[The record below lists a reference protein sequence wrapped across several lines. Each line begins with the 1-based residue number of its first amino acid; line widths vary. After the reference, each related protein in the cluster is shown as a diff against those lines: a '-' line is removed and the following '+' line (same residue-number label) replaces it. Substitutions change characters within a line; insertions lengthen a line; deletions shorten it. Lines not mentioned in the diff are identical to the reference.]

1 MSAEKP
7 AEAPKKSRKKLI
19 IIAALGLVLASGGAG
34 AAWFMLHKPAD
45 GTVQAEKKK
54 PPAKPVF
61 APLDVFTVNLK
72 DERGERFAQVGV
84 TLQMKDA
91 AAESELKERMPA
103 VRNEIL
109 LLLSSKR
116 IDELLSDEGKRELA
130 QQIRTRAAHGMGVKL
145 DEPTA
150 APAPAS
156 VPAAPAASG
165 AAVAT
170 AAAAPKAAPVEN
182 PVHNVLFSQFIVQ

>member
-1 MSAEKP
+1 MSAETP
-7 AEAPKKSRKKLI
+7 AAAPKKSRKKLI

-34 AAWFMLHKPAD
+34 AAWFMLKKPAE
-45 GTVQAEKKK
+45 GTAVAEKKK
-54 PPAKPVF
+54 PPVKPVF
-61 APLDVFTVNLK
+61 APLDVFTVNLR

-91 AAESELKERMPA
+91 AAEAELKERMPA

-130 QQIRTRAAHGMGVKL
+130 QQIRARAAHGMGLKL
-145 DEPTA
+145 DEPAAAPAAA
-150 APAPAS
+150 APAPGAS
-156 VPAAPAASG
+156 
-165 AAVAT
+165 AVAV
-170 AAAAPKAAPVEN
+170 AAAPKAAPADN

>member
-1 MSAEKP
+1 MSAETP

-19 IIAALGLVLASGGAG
+19 IVLALSLVLASGGAG
-34 AAWFMLHKPAD
+34 AAWYMLKKPAD
-45 GTVQAEKKK
+45 GTHVAEKKK

-84 TLQMKDA
+84 TLELKDTE
-91 AAESELKERMPA
+91 AENELKERLPA

-116 IDELLSDEGKRELA
+116 IDELLTDDGKRELA
-130 QQIRTRAAHGMGVKL
+130 QQIRTRAAHGMGVKP
-145 DEPTA
+145 DEA
-150 APAPAS
+150 
-156 VPAAPAASG
+156 VAAPAAAG
-165 AAVAT
+165 

-182 PVHNVLFSQFIVQ
+182 PVQAVLFSQFIVQ

>member
-1 MSAEKP
+1 MSAETP

-19 IIAALGLVLASGGAG
+19 IVLALGLVLASGGAG
-34 AAWFMLHKPAD
+34 AAWFLLKKPAD
-45 GTVQAEKKK
+45 GTHVAEKKK

-84 TLQMKDA
+84 TLELKDA
-91 AAESELKERMPA
+91 EAENELKERLPA

-130 QQIRTRAAHGMGVKL
+130 QQIRARAAHGMGVKP
-145 DEPTA
+145 DD
-150 APAPAS
+150 
-156 VPAAPAASG
+156 
-165 AAVAT
+165 AVVAH
-170 AAAAPKAAPVEN
+170 AGAAAPKAAPAVEN
-182 PVHNVLFSQFIVQ
+182 PVQNVLFSQFIVQ